1 MTGKNPPE
9 RAIAEAQKW
18 AGEQGLMV
26 FALEPPGMFPFHVVI
41 SDGSSISL
49 VCVRHPRY
57 LDFNI
62 WYIEYSCRAAI
73 RELRALP
80 ISQDIRQEIWVRRTA
95 QTWYRYLVLPETI
108 RILEDKGNG
117 PDENDRQDGGA
128 VPPSSLPVCTRAGHL
143 LPAPSP
149 GIK

>member
-18 AGEQGLMV
+18 AGEQEFMV
-26 FALEPPGMFPFHVVI
+26 FALEPLGIFPFHFVI
-41 SDGSSISL
+41 SDKGRISL
-49 VCVRHPRY
+49 ICVRHPRY
-57 LDFNI
+57 LDFNV

-80 ISQDIRQEIWVRRTA
+80 ISQDIPREIWVRRNA
-95 QTWYRYLVLPETI
+95 QTWYRYLVLPET
-108 RILEDKGNG
+108 LEYIDNGNG
-117 PDENDRQDGGA
+117 PDKNDRQDGGGES
-128 VPPSSLPVCTRAGHL
+128 PSSLLICTRAGHL
-143 LPAPSP
+143 LPAPLP